1 MNLDDNRTPVPNSA
15 FDRIEH
21 SRQLISL
28 ARDSLPVLIIQTGT
42 ALPHLRARHRDFPHW
57 FRTGLKLHARHVV
70 VTHVERGEKL
80 PDARRFGAA
89 IITGSGAM
97 VTDRHDWS
105 ERTAEWLRSAMQQQ
119 LPLFGVCYGH
129 QLMAHALG
137 GEVGY
142 NPRGREMG
150 TIDIDAHDAA
160 RSDDLFGPLGSRFR
174 AHATHLQSVLKPPRD
189 AVVLA
194 RSALEDCHALRY
206 SRRAWS
212 VQFHPEFS
220 THAMRGYIH
229 KRTPELNREG
239 LDADAL
245 LGSVKPC
252 PDARRLLR
260 RFLRLARN

>member
-1 MNLDDNRTPVPNSA
+1 MNLDDNFAALPNNA
-15 FDRIEH
+15 FDRVEH
-21 SRQLISL
+21 FRPPVSL
-28 ARDSLPVLIIQTGT
+28 PRDSLPVLIIQTGT

-57 FRTGLKLHARHVV
+57 FRTGLKLHARHIA

-105 ERTAEWLRSAMQQQ
+105 ERTAEWLRGAMQQQ

-142 NPRGREMG
+142 NPLGREMG

-174 AHATHLQSVLKPPRD
+174 AHATHLQSVLKPPRG
-189 AVVLA
+189 AIVLA

-229 KRTPELNREG
+229 KRTSELHQEG
-239 LDADAL
+239 LDASAV